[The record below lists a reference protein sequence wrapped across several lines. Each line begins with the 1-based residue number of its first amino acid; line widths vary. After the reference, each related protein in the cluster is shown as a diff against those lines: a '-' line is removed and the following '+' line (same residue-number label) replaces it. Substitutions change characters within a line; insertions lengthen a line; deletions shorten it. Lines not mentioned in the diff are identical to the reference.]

1 MIRFAEMLRICYL
14 VVLAA
19 AAAVGQQGR
28 PDPAFGKIPFEEWL
42 KGGGEARIRWS
53 LRMDRA
59 VLDAHQRLATAV
71 VVEVDGA
78 EFVKR
83 NKPGQL
89 VVFVEIR
96 DQENRV
102 YRSHRALL
110 TAEVKKPGDLATLN
124 FEQHAFITPGEYR
137 VAAAVYDAAS
147 KEHSLKQLKV
157 RVPELPRDPL
167 PEAWRDVP
175 SVELLGGADPP
186 DRWYL
191 PEISSRLHL
200 PVKTERP
207 VHIDVVVNE
216 SPTETAEART
226 GRVSRRDMGNL
237 VPALK
242 VISQME
248 IGNGSMNVTLL
259 DLERRKVS
267 FTQQEAGTLDW
278 TRLRAALVENDPD
291 RIDVHALENHEQN
304 AQFFVSEIRKRL
316 GDPARVLIVLS
327 APMAFVGGQDLRP
340 IEAEQGSRVF
350 YICYY
355 PPLQV
360 VPGEARQDAIG
371 HHGRV
376 AQSPLPHATVVGT
389 TVEDSLERTL
399 KPLAPRLFN
408 VRSPMEFRNALAAI
422 INEIS
427 QLK

>member
-1 MIRFAEMLRICYL
+1 MALRNCYL
-14 VVLAA
+14 LVLAA
-19 AAAVGQQGR
+19 AAAGQQGR
-28 PDPAFGKIPFEEWL
+28 PDPAFEKIPFEEWL

-71 VVEVDGA
+71 VIEVDGA
-78 EFVKR
+78 ELAKR
-83 NKPGQL
+83 NRPGQL

-110 TAEVKKPGDLATLN
+110 TGEVKKPGDVATLS
-124 FEQHAFITPGEYR
+124 FEQRAFITPGDYR
-137 VAAAVYDAAS
+137 VAAAVYDAES
-147 KEHSLKQLKV
+147 KEHSLKRIKARV
-157 RVPELPRDPL
+157 RELPRDPL

-175 SVELLGGADPP
+175 SVELLRGADPP

-200 PVKTERP
+200 PVRTERP
-207 VHIDVVVNE
+207 VHIDAVVNE
-216 SPTETAEART
+216 SPTETAMGRT

-248 IGNGSMNVTLL
+248 IGNGSMSVTLL

-267 FTQQEAGTLDW
+267 FIQEEAGTLDW
-278 TRLRAALVENDPD
+278 MRLRAALVENDPD

-327 APMAFVGGQDLRP
+327 APMAFAGGQDLRP
-340 IEAEQGSRVF
+340 IELMERAEPGSHVF

-360 VPGEARQDAIG
+360 VPGEARQDEIG

-376 AQSPLPHATVVGT
+376 APPPVPHATVVGT
-389 TVEDSLERTL
+389 PVEDSLARTL
-399 KPLAPRLFN
+399 KPLAPRMFN
-408 VRSPMEFRNALAAI
+408 VRSPIEFRGALAAI